1 MVIVADLYKK
11 GYSIRKIA
19 AAVQE
24 DFGLDKPP
32 STRTILKDVNSL
44 LAEWKET
51 RIGDTDLAVQ
61 LELERIDQAVSEL
74 WEAWEKSKQDQKLK
88 SHKQKGK
95 QIGKGITPT
104 EVEKTEKEE
113 INYGDVRYI
122 TEIRHQLSERRKLLG
137 LYQPDKIENT
147 GSIVHVFQEV
157 VDDGTNDG
165 TGD

>member
-1 MVIVADLYKK
+1 MVLVSEMYKK

-24 DFGLDKPP
+24 AFDMPKPP
-32 STRTILKDVNSL
+32 STETIFKDIKSL
-44 LAEWKET
+44 LTEWRST
-51 RIGDTDLAVQ
+51 RVENTDEAVQ
-61 LELERIDQAVSEL
+61 LELERIDYYVTEL
-74 WEAWEKSKQDQKLK
+74 VEAWEKSKQDQKLK

-95 QIGKGITPT
+95 SSGKGITPT

-122 TEIRHQLSERRKLLG
+122 SEIRQQLMERRKLLG

-157 VDDGTNDG
+157 IDDGNNDG